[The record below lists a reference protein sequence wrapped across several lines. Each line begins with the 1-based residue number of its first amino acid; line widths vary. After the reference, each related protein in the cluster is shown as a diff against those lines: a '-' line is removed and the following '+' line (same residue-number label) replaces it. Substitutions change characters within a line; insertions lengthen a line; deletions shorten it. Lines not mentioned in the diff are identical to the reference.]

1 MVEREGEWSV
11 LAVRVWVTALK
22 LMQDDDEDI
31 RDIVG
36 TSINEIENTSVFQKD
51 ANNEITEII
60 YTKSY
65 DSLKNFMPQ
74 NFTLV
79 QGFMLD
85 RMGFLI
91 SDALV
96 WSLATNTTSMTSS
109 GLHVVLT
116 EYQRL
121 IGTKEGTRAILQ
133 ADGNTLNEKIFEAE
147 QSNLHIEPLVGAHVL
162 AVAVAETAKRL
173 MSTTNIENHA
183 FQEGRKIIIAAMNQY
198 IQDAQSM
205 LNEDQGDHE
214 WVGGFSYQ
222 KDVFTYL
229 YGALHLGVMG
239 AMRCKECLD
248 ISVNMNHNIKSSTS
262 HPWILNSLHALVSHK
277 LENYEN

>member
-1 MVEREGEWSV
+1 MGGIVAGIDMAKAWIHLLEQGADEEKGPVTREASARSITSSKILSWVTIQAKRENGDHMVEHSGEWSV

-31 RDIVG
+31 RDIIG
-36 TSINEIENTSVFQKD
+36 TSINEIENTSVFQNEE
-51 ANNEITEII
+51 NNERNENIR
-60 YTKSY
+60 TKSY
-65 DSLKNFMPQ
+65 DLLKNFMPQ
-74 NFTLV
+74 NFNLV

-96 WSLATNTTSMTSS
+96 WSLATNTASMKSS

-121 IGTKEGTRAILQ
+121 IGTKDATRAILQ

-173 MSTTNIENHA
+173 TSTTNTENHA
-183 FQEGRKIIIAAMNQY
+183 FQEGRNIIIAAMNQY

-205 LNEDQGDHE
+205 MNEDQ
-214 WVGGFSYQ
+214 V
-222 KDVFTYL
+222 
-229 YGALHLGVMG
+229 
-239 AMRCKECLD
+239 
-248 ISVNMNHNIKSSTS
+248 I
-262 HPWILNSLHALVSHK
+262 
-277 LENYEN
+277 